1 VGCNE
6 PAHKR
11 ETSSL
16 QADALY
22 RTVMGFNWCRRHEDG
37 AVEAQE
43 VDLTG
48 PEASSQTLGALNPHR
63 LLDIADFIGV
73 VELDLEEFIMDLD
86 AWVPQA
92 S

>member
-1 VGCNE
+1 
-6 PAHKR
+6 
-11 ETSSL
+11 
-16 QADALY
+16 
-22 RTVMGFNWCRRHEDG
+22 
-37 AVEAQE
+37 

-63 LLDIADFIGV
+63 LLDIADFIGHV
-73 VELDLEEFIMDLD
+73 QLNLEEFFMDLD